1 MRAGIES
8 YYVVG
13 TAGEDENGDPVGHAW
28 NIARIGGTWYYVD
41 ATWDDYDDDTPYHAY
56 FNITTAM
63 LEAEHAP
70 PYNVTLPDCTATDA
84 FYYAVNGSM
93 ISMSDEGLVEKIAEL
108 LMENDC
114 AVWLY
119 VTDDDPAQAA
129 RTWYIENETAVLK
142 ALRATGECS
151 LEALGNEVLLTFA
164 GDFDPPARGNV
175 NGDNKI
181 SISDVQ
187 LLYTYLTTGVYEGDM
202 IAYYFRSAADINGDE
217 HIDVYDLQALYEVV
231 CGIG

>member
-1 MRAGIES
+1 
-8 YYVVG
+8 
-13 TAGEDENGDPVGHAW
+13 
-28 NIARIGGTWYYVD
+28 
-41 ATWDDYDDDTPYHAY
+41 
-56 FNITTAM
+56 
-63 LEAEHAP
+63 
-70 PYNVTLPDCTATDA
+70 
-84 FYYAVNGSM
+84 M

-217 HIDVYDLQALYEVV
+217 HIDVYDLQALYEIV